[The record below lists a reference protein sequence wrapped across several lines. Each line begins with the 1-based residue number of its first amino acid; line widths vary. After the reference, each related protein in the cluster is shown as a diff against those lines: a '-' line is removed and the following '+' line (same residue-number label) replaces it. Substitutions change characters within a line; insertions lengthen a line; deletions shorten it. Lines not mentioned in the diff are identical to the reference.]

1 MAETKCTIMMVDDD
15 IDFIDANKIL
25 LEQQGYNVLTAHNS
39 KECMNVLPE
48 HQPDL
53 MIIDVMMDYKSEG
66 FDLARDLRHSEEY
79 THIPLIMLTSVNSQF
94 PYEFEPHNTWL
105 PVDVFLEKPVD
116 SEQLISE
123 VNNLLKSG
131 K

>member
-94 PYEFEPHNTWL
+94 PYDFEPHKTWL
-105 PVDVFLEKPVD
+105 PVDIFLEKPVEGD
-116 SEQLISE
+116 KLAEQ
-123 VNNLLKSG
+123 VNKQLKPAS
-131 K
+131 